1 MKARPEDQIA
11 LLTLQE
17 CDNHLTQ
24 LTHQLSSI
32 PARAELELVSASLRD
47 FSQVLVA
54 KSGILEDAQR
64 ELTRLEDDV
73 RVVRERQAR
82 DTERLNA
89 SSSVKDIA
97 GLEAELSSLA
107 TRLNNLEEAE
117 LVVMQQVE
125 DATAEV
131 ATAQADRDE
140 ADERRAA
147 LATTVEAAAAALNSE
162 LEAERVRR
170 HGLAAAIPQDL
181 LDLYERQ
188 RARYGVGAALLTRG
202 ISGGSGLR
210 LTESDLEKIRRTPAD
225 DVVLCPDS
233 SCILVRTEESGL

>member
-24 LTHQLSSI
+24 LAHQLTSI
-32 PARAELELVSASLRD
+32 PARAELELVSASLREL
-47 FSQVLVA
+47 SQVLVA

-125 DATAEV
+125 DATVEV

-140 ADERRAA
+140 AEARRAA
-147 LATTVEAAAAALNSE
+147 LASTVEAAAAALNSE
-162 LEAERVRR
+162 LEAERTRR
-170 HGLAAAIPQDL
+170 QGLAAAIPQDL

-210 LTESDLEKIRRTPAD
+210 LTESDLEKIRRAPAD